1 MKRPIKNLLL
11 AAGLAMCAGCT
22 MFTAQERSALRDSV
36 VEAYEQGNITLAQRD
51 AALEAIDRDEPVDWE
66 GLGMFGLY
74 AALALLGAPMVV
86 RWQRGQP
93 TQKVGLPAS
102 KVQKAPA

>member
-1 MKRPIKNLLL
+1 MKKLIL
-11 AAGLAMCAGCT
+11 AAGLAMCAGCS
-22 MFTAQERSALRDSV
+22 MFSPQERSALRQTV
-36 VEAYEQGNITLAQRD
+36 VDAYEQGQITAAQKD

-66 GLGMFGLY
+66 GLGLFGLN

-102 KVQKAPA
+102 KVKAAGA

>member
-1 MKRPIKNLLL
+1 MKTLLL
-11 AAGLAMCAGCT
+11 TAVLALCASCS
-22 MFTAQERSALRDSV
+22 MLTAPERNALRNAV
-36 VEAYEQGNITLAQRD
+36 VEAYEQGDISLAQRD

-66 GLGMFGLY
+66 GLGMFGLN